1 MPCLVGCWGQRGEQ
15 TKVPTPGKNKKR
27 VIFGARRCGGGKFIG
42 AAHLTKN
49 GTAFC
54 ELLMQMAQ
62 RAKRTR
68 KKIIIVSDNA
78 SFHKTK
84 AAERLLKEL
93 KRWVKVVWLPKY
105 CSDLNDIER
114 FWKTVKSTFFANT
127 LYRSE
132 EEFERHVEE
141 VVERLNHDPGFL
153 LSLMDQKDM
162 AA

>member
-1 MPCLVGCWGQRGEQ
+1 M
-15 TKVPTPGKNKKR
+15 
-27 VIFGARRCGGGKFIG
+27 IFGARRYGSGKFIG

-49 GTAFC
+49 GAAFC
-54 ELLMQMAQ
+54 ELLVQMAH

-68 KKIIIVSDNA
+68 KKIILISDNA
-78 SFHKTK
+78 RYHKTN
-84 AAERLLKEL
+84 AAERLIEEIKS
-93 KRWVKVVWLPKY
+93 WVKVVWLPKY
-105 CSDLNDIER
+105 SSDLNDIER

-141 VVERLNHDPGFL
+141 VVERLNHDPGCL
-153 LSLMDQKDM
+153 LVVSRRKGI

>member
-1 MPCLVGCWGQRGEQ
+1 M
-15 TKVPTPGKNKKR
+15 
-27 VIFGARRCGGGKFIG
+27 IFGARRYGGGKFIG

-54 ELLMQMAQ
+54 ELLVRMAH

-68 KKIIIVSDNA
+68 KKIILISDNA
-78 SFHKTK
+78 RYHKTN
-84 AAERLLKEL
+84 AAGRVIGEL
-93 KRWVKVVWLPKY
+93 KRWVKIVWLPKY
-105 CSDLNDIER
+105 SSDLNDIEL
-114 FWKTVKSTFFANT
+114 FWKTVKSTFFADT

-141 VVERLNHDPGFL
+141 VVERLNHDPGCL
-153 LSLMDQKDM
+153 LALSHRKGL

>member
-1 MPCLVGCWGQRGEQ
+1 LPYLAGCWGPRGEQ

-27 VIFGARRCGGGKFIG
+27 VVFGAIRSGGDNFIG

-54 ELLMQMAQ
+54 ELLVQMAH

-68 KKIIIVSDNA
+68 KKIILVSDNA
-78 SFHKTK
+78 RYHKTK
-84 AAERLLKEL
+84 AAERLIEEIKP
-93 KRWVKVVWLPKY
+93 WVEVVWLPKY
-105 CSDLNDIER
+105 SSDLNDIER

-132 EEFERHVEE
+132 EEFAKHVEQ
-141 VVERLNHDPGFL
+141 VVERLRRDPDATLGL
-153 LSLMDQKDM
+153 AREQKL

>member
-1 MPCLVGCWGQRGEQ
+1 M
-15 TKVPTPGKNKKR
+15 
-27 VIFGARRCGGGKFIG
+27 IFGALRYGDGKFIG
-42 AAHLTKN
+42 ATHLTKN

-54 ELLMQMAQ
+54 ELLIQLAH

-68 KKIIIVSDNA
+68 KKIILISDNA

-93 KRWVKVVWLPKY
+93 RRWVKVVWLPKY
-105 CSDLNDIER
+105 SSDLNDIER

-132 EEFERHVEE
+132 EEFERHVDE
-141 VVERLNHDPGFL
+141 VVERLNHDPACL
-153 LSLMDQKDM
+153 LALTQQKRR